1 MEFNRQNLFSFW
13 TNFCLFTEK
22 TKFWKKKK
30 KKNPGDIISLHLC
43 TTNENHMMYGSLDIR
58 CNVQSFLGTVFCP
71 LDPPPLETWK
81 IKTLIKLKKKFS
93 WRYCHLHHKCINEN
107 HIMYC
112 FWDMECDRQNFSH
125 FGPFFALLL
134 P

>member
-1 MEFNRQNLFSFW
+1 MYDSEIWSLTGKIFSHFGPFFAFLLKKQNF
-13 TNFCLFTEK
+13 E
-22 TKFWKKKK
+22 KK

-58 CNVQSFLGTVFCP
+58 CNVQSFLGTVFCT

-93 WRYCHLHHKCINEN
+93 
-107 HIMYC
+107 
-112 FWDMECDRQNFSH
+112 
-125 FGPFFALLL
+125 
-134 P
+134 

>member
-1 MEFNRQNLFSFW
+1 MYDSEIWSLTGKIFSHFGPFFAFLLKKQNF
-13 TNFCLFTEK
+13 EK
-22 TKFWKKKK
+22 KKKKKK

-58 CNVQSFLGTVFCP
+58 CNVQSFLGTVFCT

-93 WRYCHLHHKCINEN
+93 
-107 HIMYC
+107 
-112 FWDMECDRQNFSH
+112 
-125 FGPFFALLL
+125 
-134 P
+134 